1 MRRKYYELEME
12 ICFVDTADIL
22 TLSGGDG
29 TTDSGTAGGAGDFG
43 EQPGDNVFNDW

>member
-22 TLSGGDG
+22 TLSGGDEM
-29 TTDSGTAGGAGDFG
+29 TGGAGDFG
-43 EQPGDNVFNDW
+43 EQEGDNVFEDW